1 MHCPQLLLFLSSVPQ
16 SNKVIGK
23 VQIQVADLSEI
34 PRCNCKP
41 SDENPCGLESECL
54 NRMLQY
60 ECHPQVCPAGERC
73 QNQCFTKRLYPD
85 AEIIKT
91 DRRGWGLR
99 TKRNIKKVEL
109 KWTKA
114 AVAISMASCES
125 AATVCTLRKHTQKFH
140 CSQVKHFVFRRHTTC
155 VGAALMVKSVQ
166 LLWQNCHNL
175 DIYSQNKSEF
185 QVTEFR
191 FHGWRGWGGCLVF
204 LGGMNLC
211 VFSQWLLGKRE
222 SRDLWRGSLN
232 DDFFL

>member
-1 MHCPQLLLFLSSVPQ
+1 MCVVIFIYSFFSFVPQ

-99 TKRNIKKVEL
+99 TKRSIKKVEL
-109 KWTKA
+109 QRTK
-114 AVAISMASCES
+114 VVIAISVVLCENT
-125 AATVCTLRKHTQKFH
+125 ATLSTLSKCIQKFQH
-140 CSQVKHFVFRRHTTC
+140 LQVN
-155 VGAALMVKSVQ
+155 AL
-166 LLWQNCHNL
+166 C
-175 DIYSQNKSEF
+175 
-185 QVTEFR
+185 
-191 FHGWRGWGGCLVF
+191 
-204 LGGMNLC
+204 
-211 VFSQWLLGKRE
+211 
-222 SRDLWRGSLN
+222 
-232 DDFFL
+232 

>member
-1 MHCPQLLLFLSSVPQ
+1 MLSLSPLVPQ

-91 DRRGWGLR
+91 ERRGWGLR
-99 TKRNIKKVEL
+99 TKRSIKKVQRPRARLWQPSGWGWL
-109 KWTKA
+109 KTLLS
-114 AVAISMASCES
+114 VAPVNWAQLICVLTPQPGCSEQSPAHWGLLILRCHVL
-125 AATVCTLRKHTQKFH
+125 ALLIFLRKHYWP
-140 CSQVKHFVFRRHTTC
+140 
-155 VGAALMVKSVQ
+155 GG
-166 LLWQNCHNL
+166 LLLNM
-175 DIYSQNKSEF
+175 
-185 QVTEFR
+185 
-191 FHGWRGWGGCLVF
+191 G
-204 LGGMNLC
+204 
-211 VFSQWLLGKRE
+211 FSH
-222 SRDLWRGSLN
+222 
-232 DDFFL
+232 

>member
-1 MHCPQLLLFLSSVPQ
+1 MHRLHHLFFFSLVPQ

-99 TKRNIKKVEL
+99 TKRSIKKVESQNHYGWKRPLRSWSPTEL
-109 KWTKA
+109 KDRGCGSHRCGLMREHCNSVYLKRMRTKISVLA
-114 AVAISMASCES
+114 SKCFVVKRHETSAV
-125 AATVCTLRKHTQKFH
+125 
-140 CSQVKHFVFRRHTTC
+140 
-155 VGAALMVKSVQ
+155 VKSA
-166 LLWQNCHNL
+166 
-175 DIYSQNKSEF
+175 
-185 QVTEFR
+185 
-191 FHGWRGWGGCLVF
+191 
-204 LGGMNLC
+204 
-211 VFSQWLLGKRE
+211 
-222 SRDLWRGSLN
+222 
-232 DDFFL
+232 

>member
-1 MHCPQLLLFLSSVPQ
+1 MIFVLPSLPLEIPWLWWALNQVVLILNCVHSALNPNLFLVSFLCYFPQ

-73 QNQCFTKRLYPD
+73 QNQCFTKRLYPE

-99 TKRNIKKVEL
+99 TKRNIKKVEFGTNAELTVGVRENNVLIFYGLYL
-109 KWTKA
+109 KRA
-114 AVAISMASCES
+114 
-125 AATVCTLRKHTQKFH
+125 CTT
-140 CSQVKHFVFRRHTTC
+140 
-155 VGAALMVKSVQ
+155 
-166 LLWQNCHNL
+166 
-175 DIYSQNKSEF
+175 
-185 QVTEFR
+185 
-191 FHGWRGWGGCLVF
+191 
-204 LGGMNLC
+204 
-211 VFSQWLLGKRE
+211 FSYR
-222 SRDLWRGSLN
+222 
-232 DDFFL
+232 

>member
-1 MHCPQLLLFLSSVPQ
+1 MQAALIPLSYLLAVFDHSAYLRAVESDSCQQFWTCQALYFSYEVFNFTAQKSCTWKKLFRIFVRCPQLLFFLSSVLQ

-99 TKRNIKKVEL
+99 TKRNIKKVEF
-109 KWTKA
+109 K
-114 AVAISMASCES
+114 
-125 AATVCTLRKHTQKFH
+125 
-140 CSQVKHFVFRRHTTC
+140 
-155 VGAALMVKSVQ
+155 
-166 LLWQNCHNL
+166 
-175 DIYSQNKSEF
+175 
-185 QVTEFR
+185 
-191 FHGWRGWGGCLVF
+191 
-204 LGGMNLC
+204 
-211 VFSQWLLGKRE
+211 
-222 SRDLWRGSLN
+222 
-232 DDFFL
+232 